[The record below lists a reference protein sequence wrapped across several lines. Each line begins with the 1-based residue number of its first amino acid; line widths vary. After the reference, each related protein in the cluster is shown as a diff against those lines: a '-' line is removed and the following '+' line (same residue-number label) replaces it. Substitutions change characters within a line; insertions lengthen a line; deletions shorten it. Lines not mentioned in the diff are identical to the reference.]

1 MEINKATRRQFL
13 ATAAVVGAPTVVPA
27 HALGRGGSVAPSDRV
42 TVGFIGIGRRAFSW
56 PNAKVMVSAV
66 GMPVCRVLAVCDVD
80 RQKRDAGKAFVDKAY
95 GNTDCTPYRDFREM
109 LARKDIQAI
118 FVTTPHHWHAIMAI
132 MALDS
137 GKDVYVEKPISKTIR
152 ESVAL
157 AAAARRHPKQIIQ
170 AGTQARTSRLQ
181 NWAIKQIR
189 SGAIGDVKQVLTGF
203 WGPPRR
209 VEVIA
214 EPVPEWLDWELYVGP
229 APMCPYSSKPAAGRW
244 ELSGGSMTDWG
255 QHMTDVA
262 QWGLGMDSSG
272 PVEVFPP
279 DGKEHEY
286 LTLRYANGASVMI
299 HAKDG
304 KRLSEGTTFIGS
316 KGKIFLHP
324 WNDDAG
330 FEPFELGA
338 PYYQELK
345 QKQPESLW
353 GETYREPEHPWNN
366 ALSDLHLANFLD
378 CVRTRTKPN
387 AQIEFSHRSIIMCH
401 LANIALWAARPLK
414 WNPDKYEFV
423 NDREANGYLH
433 IPPREPWKI

>member
-1 MEINKATRRQFL
+1 MKIDNSTRRQFL
-13 ATAAVVGAPTVVPA
+13 SAATVAGAPMVVPA
-27 HALGRGGSVAPSDRV
+27 HVLGRGGSVAPSDRV
-42 TVGFIGIGRRAFSW
+42 TVGFIGIGRRAFTW

-66 GMPVCRVLAVCDVD
+66 GMPACRVLAVCDVD
-80 RQKRDAGKAFVDKAY
+80 RNKRDAGKEFVDKAY
-95 GNTDCTPYRDFREM
+95 GNKDCTAYRDFREM
-109 LARKDIQAI
+109 LARKDIQAV

-132 MALDS
+132 MGLEA
-137 GKDVYVEKPISKTIR
+137 GKDVYVEKPISKTVR

-157 AAAARRHPKQIIQ
+157 GAAARRYPNQIIQ

-181 NWAIKQIR
+181 NWAVKQIQG
-189 SGAIGDVKQVLTGF
+189 GAIGDVKQVITGF

-209 VEVIA
+209 VEVTA
-214 EPVPEWLDWELYVGP
+214 EPVPEWLDWDLYVGP
-229 APMCPYSSKPAAGRW
+229 APMCPYSSKMTSARW

-255 QHMTDVA
+255 QHMMDVA
-262 QWGLGMDSSG
+262 QWGLGMDKTG

-279 DGKEHEY
+279 DEKDHEF
-286 LTLRYANGASVMI
+286 LTLRYANGAEVKI

-330 FEPFELGA
+330 FEPFEIGA
-338 PYYQELK
+338 PYYKELG
-345 QKQPESLW
+345 QKQPEPLW

-366 ALSDLHLANFLD
+366 ALSDLHLANFLE
-378 CVRTRTKPN
+378 CVRTRKKPN
-387 AQIEFSHRSIIMCH
+387 AQMEFSHRSIILCH
-401 LANIALWAARPLK
+401 LANIVLWAARPLK

-433 IPPREPWKI
+433 IPPREPWKV